1 MPKFAWV
8 QGPDPLKSLQK
19 PYGHMGPAWPS
30 CAEDWRHQWFQGFA
44 YHAYHSD
51 HEGTS
56 TLWTL
61 WMCSVCL
68 VVPSS
73 SSSVTCRTVV
83 GRCWKYH
90 TVSQGYM
97 GSEIPSQCL
106 DNLCRKSCFSRFPS
120 LTNRFSLILV
130 HGSCRLPISSPDV
143 YSKRNVFDLP
153 CREYGILGPWNYLE
167 SLGLSQGKSTRLGW
181 GNTFQTAIVSCSMQI
196 DKASVREG
204 WDTTTVGLQKQHL
217 DSPRPSLQDVLDCQN
232 EWSWN
237 VAAFHETFSTL
248 YLHWEGIALS
258 LQVSGIR
265 GFFNWN
271 RAWKP
276 PTMVFAW
283 KSSILFGGY
292 YRGSQNRHGKVMR
305 LMRVFR
311 FIMAFRT
318 LIASISDTLLSQS

>member
-1 MPKFAWV
+1 MPEFAWA
-8 QGPDPLKSLQK
+8 QGISRTWPFKIFTETIW
-19 PYGHMGPAWPS
+19 PYGPSMAQHGPAAP
-30 CAEDWRHQWFQGFA
+30 RI
-44 YHAYHSD
+44 
-51 HEGTS
+51 EGTS
-56 TLWTL
+56 GFKALRIMRITRIMKAPALCGIL

-97 GSEIPSQCL
+97 GSEIPSQWL
-106 DNLCRKSCFSRFPS
+106 DNLGRKSWFSRFPS

-153 CREYGILGPWNYLE
+153 CREYGILGPWNYLK
-167 SLGLSQGKSTRLGW
+167 SWDLSQGKSTRLGW

-196 DKASVREG
+196 HKASVQEG
-204 WDTTTVGLQKQHL
+204 WDTTTVGLQKHHL
-217 DSPRPSLQDVLDCQN
+217 DSPRPSLKDVLDCQN

-248 YLHWEGIALS
+248 YLHWEGIAL
-258 LQVSGIR
+258 
-265 GFFNWN
+265 
-271 RAWKP
+271 
-276 PTMVFAW
+276 
-283 KSSILFGGY
+283 KSA
-292 YRGSQNRHGKVMR
+292 
-305 LMRVFR
+305 RVWDSWF
-311 FIMAFRT
+311 
-318 LIASISDTLLSQS
+318 L